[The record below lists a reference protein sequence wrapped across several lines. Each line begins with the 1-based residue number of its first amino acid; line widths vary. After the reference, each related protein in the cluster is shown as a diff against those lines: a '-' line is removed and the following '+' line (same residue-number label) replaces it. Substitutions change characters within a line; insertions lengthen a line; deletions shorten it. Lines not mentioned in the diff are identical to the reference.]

1 MAFACLHVRPPAMD
15 HGLLGT
21 CYKASHSGVPSIS
34 FFCVNGELTVYAF
47 LLVTTRLRHM
57 WRRVLLQQVCLQ
69 QRMARS
75 RRRQRLRAAF
85 QLGQFPWASTNDD
98 NIFQILHESR
108 SESKKF
114 IMDIY
119 KDNNKM
125 KSFLIIKTII

>member
-85 QLGQFPWASTNDD
+85 QLGQFPWASTLVLISTRRTQQGVTDR
-98 NIFQILHESR
+98 ESLVCR
-108 SESKKF
+108 IPSQQSKV
-114 IMDIY
+114 DLVRR
-119 KDNNKM
+119 D
-125 KSFLIIKTII
+125 L